1 MTAKSAL
8 AFRGS
13 AIAFFGA
20 GVVFLANDNPALGLG
35 LFLVGIAFMVR
46 STKEGSSIAQ
56 ERPWFV
62 ALDPGRSGP
71 DCGDHCRDLFAAE
84 VLVKSP
90 AQ

>member
-1 MTAKSAL
+1 MTVKSAL

-62 ALDPGRSGP
+62 ALILAG
-71 DCGDHCRDLFAAE
+71 LALILVIIAAIY
-84 VLVKSP
+84 LLPKFL
-90 AQ
+90 